1 MKVVLR
7 QPVDGL
13 GKRGIIDVSVG
24 HARNYLIPHALAIP
38 ATAGIEAQAESM
50 RRSRMLRDA
59 KDREAAEEIAKH
71 LVSKTISITARAGEG
86 DRLFGSVS
94 MSDIA
99 AAINDQAGVDIDR
112 RKLEIADAI
121 KELGQYQVTG
131 RSVPGNRRSRSRLTE
146 PVECFWCDRTVC
158 TEHLISEGQATKVG
172 LPLVYVLTGR
182 IRPAHRPA
190 MLRRE
195 CAQPPV
201 SGNSPTP
208 FD

>member
-13 GKRGIIDVSVG
+13 GKRGDIIDVSVG

-121 KELGQYQVTG
+121 KELGQYQVT
-131 RSVPGNRRSRSRLTE
+131 VRLHSDVQF
-146 PVECFWCDRTVC
+146 PVTV
-158 TEHLISEGQATKVG
+158 EVVRG
-172 LPLVYVLTGR
+172 
-182 IRPAHRPA
+182 
-190 MLRRE
+190 
-195 CAQPPV
+195 
-201 SGNSPTP
+201 
-208 FD
+208 

>member
-13 GKRGIIDVSVG
+13 GKRGDIIDVSVG

-99 AAINDQAGVDIDR
+99 AAINDQDIDR

-121 KELGQYQVTG
+121 KELGQYQVT
-131 RSVPGNRRSRSRLTE
+131 VRLHSDVQF
-146 PVECFWCDRTVC
+146 PVTV
-158 TEHLISEGQATKVG
+158 EVVRG
-172 LPLVYVLTGR
+172 
-182 IRPAHRPA
+182 
-190 MLRRE
+190 
-195 CAQPPV
+195 
-201 SGNSPTP
+201 
-208 FD
+208 

>member
-13 GKRGIIDVSVG
+13 GKRGDIIDVSVG

-121 KELGQYQVTG
+121 KELGQYQVT
-131 RSVPGNRRSRSRLTE
+131 VRLHSDVQF
-146 PVECFWCDRTVC
+146 PVTV
-158 TEHLISEGQATKVG
+158 EVIRGHES
-172 LPLVYVLTGR
+172 
-182 IRPAHRPA
+182 RPAPRLCVDGQDSPSKSA
-190 MLRRE
+190 CDVAKRM
-195 CAQPPV
+195 CASTGFRKFPHAV
-201 SGNSPTP
+201 RLGCA
-208 FD
+208 